1 MVQPSALSWRAGNW
15 RWSRQVSTAS
25 CPTPKGGTGDPQ
37 GSPILSLFS
46 GLGPG
51 LQTEPQAGTLT
62 PCVLCTLCDCRRCSV
77 FAGFS
82 GSGSLVREVRVRD
95 MNELMR

>member
-1 MVQPSALSWRAGNW
+1 MVQPPALSWRAGNW
-15 RWSRQVSTAS
+15 RWPRQVSTAAVQLL
-25 CPTPKGGTGDPQ
+25 KGGTGDLKGARFCP
-37 GSPILSLFS
+37 FS

-51 LQTEPQAGTLT
+51 LQTGPQAGTLT

-82 GSGSLVREVRVRD
+82 GSGSLVR
-95 MNELMR
+95 